1 MDPFLNKDQ
10 LHHSNRL
17 LSPMITI
24 AQLKQI
30 VPYARRG
37 ACEECADAINTAMA
51 EFEIN
56 TPRRVAAFI
65 AQIAHESGSLRY
77 MEEIASGEAYED
89 RKDLGN
95 IEEGDGIK
103 FKGRGFIQITGR
115 ANYIECSKALGI
127 DLTEYPKLLA
137 QPVNAARSAA
147 WFWKSRK
154 LNELA
159 DQNNFILIT
168 KRINGGTNGIKERQA
183 FYESAKKVLGVC

>member
-1 MDPFLNKDQ
+1 MV
-10 LHHSNRL
+10 
-17 LSPMITI
+17 TI
-24 AQLKQI
+24 EQLKQI
-30 VPYARRG
+30 VPYSRRG
-37 ACEECADAINTAMA
+37 ACEECAEALNTAMA

-65 AQIAHESGSLRY
+65 AQIAHESGSFRY

-95 IEEGDGIK
+95 IEKGDGIK